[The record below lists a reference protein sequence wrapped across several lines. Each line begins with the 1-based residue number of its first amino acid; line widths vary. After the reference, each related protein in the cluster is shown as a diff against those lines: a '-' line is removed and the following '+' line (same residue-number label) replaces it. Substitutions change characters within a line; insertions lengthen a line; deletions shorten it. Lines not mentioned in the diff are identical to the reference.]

1 MATKAVDATQLDGDL
16 TSVANAIRQ
25 KGGTSAA
32 LSFPAGFVS
41 AVQAIPTPKQE
52 QTKTVNISQN
62 GTTTIFPDT
71 GKVLSGAT
79 VNVNVQ
85 GGGGKN
91 KQYSNGCGA
100 AKTGNTYQAVDG
112 NPITIQVTKT
122 GTYTAKWHG
131 FRAASYDSGGTQLF
145 INGSSYGSAQTSF
158 NSPDKW
164 TQSPSVN
171 GISLT
176 AGSTIAVYARAS
188 SSSDIYVFGLYIEE
202 E

>member
-1 MATKAVDATQLDGDL
+1 MATKAVNATQLDGDL

-91 KQYSNGCGA
+91 KQFCHVCKAVPSSSYSNLG
-100 AKTGNTYQAVDG
+100 
-112 NPITIQVTKT
+112 ISIQVTKT
-122 GTYTAKWHG
+122 GTYKAQWFAERSYSGDRGAT
-131 FRAASYDSGGTQLF
+131 RLYINNSAS
-145 INGSSYGSAQTSF
+145 GSEYSTFG
-158 NSPDKW
+158 NPDTW
-164 TQSPSVN
+164 TMSPSVT

-176 AGSTIAVYARAS
+176 AGDTIAVRGKVTS
-188 SSSDIYVFGLYIEE
+188 GDIYVFGLYIEE

>member
-1 MATKAVDATQLDGDL
+1 T
-16 TSVANAIRQ
+16 
-25 KGGTSAA
+25 AA
-32 LSFPAGFVS
+32 ARSLPAGFVS

-52 QTKTVNISQN
+52 QTKTVKISQN

-91 KQYSNGCGA
+91 KQFCHVCAILESNSYSDLG
-100 AKTGNTYQAVDG
+100 
-112 NPITIQVTKT
+112 ISIQVTKT
-122 GTYTAKWHG
+122 GTYKAQWFAERNYSG
-131 FRAASYDSGGTQLF
+131 DSGATRLY
-145 INGSSYGSAQTSF
+145 INNSAYGSEYKTF
-158 NSPDKW
+158 GDPDKW
-164 TQSPSVN
+164 TMRPSVT

-176 AGSTIAVYARAS
+176 AGSTIAVRGKLTS
-188 SSSDIYVFGLYIEE
+188 GDIYVFGLYIEE